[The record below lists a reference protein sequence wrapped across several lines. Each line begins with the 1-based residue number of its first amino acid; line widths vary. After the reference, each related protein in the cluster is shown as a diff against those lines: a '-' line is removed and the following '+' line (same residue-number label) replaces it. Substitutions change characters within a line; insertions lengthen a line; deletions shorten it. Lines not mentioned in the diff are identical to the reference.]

1 MNNDETKNDTI
12 KDNDEATTE
21 RERGSTEASR
31 PNVAE
36 EYLNN
41 WKRER
46 ADFINYKKEEAKR
59 LEEFV
64 KYANEDLILELIE
77 LVDDLEIVAK
87 EVPGVGLDNVVK
99 RFNELFKKYGVER
112 IEVEGKKFNPELHE
126 AIETEK
132 DGEKLKELR
141 PGYTLHGKVIRPAR
155 VKLTK

>member
-1 MNNDETKNDTI
+1 MTNDQQPKPNDEK
-12 KDNDEATTE
+12 EETTE

-46 ADFINYKKEEAKR
+46 ADFLNYKKEETRR

-64 KYANEDLILELIE
+64 KYANEDLVLEIIE
-77 LVDDLEIVAK
+77 LVDDLEIVAR
-87 EVPGVGLDNVVK
+87 EIPGVGLESLVK
-99 RFNELFKKYGVER
+99 KFSELFKKYGVER
-112 IEVEGKKFNPELHE
+112 IEVEGKKFDPELHE

-132 DGEKLKELR
+132 EGEKLKEVR
-141 PGYTLHGKVIRPAR
+141 AGYTLHGKVIRPAR
-155 VKLTK
+155 VKIIK